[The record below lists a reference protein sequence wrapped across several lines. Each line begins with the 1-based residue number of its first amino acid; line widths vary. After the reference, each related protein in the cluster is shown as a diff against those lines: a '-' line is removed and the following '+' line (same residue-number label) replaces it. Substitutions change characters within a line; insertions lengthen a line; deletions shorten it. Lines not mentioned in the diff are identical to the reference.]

1 MCVILARVL
10 WGFMFDKYG
19 SLFDVKDAL
28 IDGVN
33 WISWVTCEGWKAFLI
48 SGTYKRRVAGLRK
61 VLLINARYLLDL
73 FWYCLEIAKYLDTS
87 VLYWAWYWIWKI
99 WVLILVLLLSLDL
112 LGIDIDIGI
121 PFQILRYWNWYWYW
135 IQKLLVLAPALCID
149 ESIVKFLIIKSRWYS

>member
-1 MCVILARVL
+1 MSYCFPQQSTPNFWLLPYHII
-10 WGFMFDKYG
+10 
-19 SLFDVKDAL
+19 SLIFFQKWT
-28 IDGVN
+28 GN
-33 WISWVTCEGWKAFLI
+33 REK
-48 SGTYKRRVAGLRK
+48 GTSVAWF
-61 VLLINARYLLDL
+61 INARYLLDL

-135 IQKLLVLAPALCID
+135 IQKHLVLVFSLKLSPGVLDVRLGGGNPQKRCPG
-149 ESIVKFLIIKSRWYS
+149 ENVSRSLNYVVAKKTVP